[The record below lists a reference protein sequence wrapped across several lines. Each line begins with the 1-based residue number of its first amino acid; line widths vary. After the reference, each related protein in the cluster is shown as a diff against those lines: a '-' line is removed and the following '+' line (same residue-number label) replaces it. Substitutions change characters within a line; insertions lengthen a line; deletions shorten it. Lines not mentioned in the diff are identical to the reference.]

1 MKIDG
6 TEKTYKKEDLDFSYR
21 FSSIPKDEIIIEAN
35 FKFELGDIDSI
46 NTQKKQASMSRK
58 NNQPLKFRSA
68 GSIFKNPNSK
78 LAAGYLIDQANLK
91 GTRIGDAEIS
101 IKHANFIINH
111 GNASSDNVLELIKI
125 IKNKIKEQFDI
136 DLKLEVKLLGF
147 NKHELKGV

>member
-1 MKIDG
+1 MALSLKSPSPAVNWHCVF
-6 TEKTYKKEDLDFSYR
+6 TEPGL
-21 FSSIPKDEIIIEAN
+21 SSDRYSISDNPIIWHDAFIQ
-35 FKFELGDIDSI
+35 LIV
-46 NTQKKQASMSRK
+46 
-58 NNQPLKFRSA
+58 
-68 GSIFKNPNSK
+68 
-78 LAAGYLIDQANLK
+78 IDQANLK

-111 GNASSDNVLELIKI
+111 GNASSNNVLELIKI